1 MIRGTTPTFRL
12 TIQPKQGQSVDLS
25 LADNVYVAIKQGATT
40 IELTGDELE
49 IDENVISCWISQ
61 EKSMRLVDNSKAKIQ
76 VNWTYTDIDS
86 TTKRAATV
94 VKEISVGEQ
103 LIKRVLPDE

>member
-12 TIQPKQGQSVDLS
+12 TIQPKQGSVDLS
-25 LADNVYVAIKQGATT
+25 VADNVYVTIKQGNVN

-49 IDENVISCWISQ
+49 IDENVISCWIPQ
-61 EKSMRLVDNSKAKIQ
+61 EKSLRLFDGAAAKLQ
-76 VNWTYTDIDS
+76 VNWTYTDES
-86 TTKRAATV
+86 ANTKRAATV

-103 LIKRVLPDE
+103 LIRRVLPDG

>member
-12 TIQPKQGQSVDLS
+12 TIQPKQGSIDLS
-25 LADNVYVAIKQGATT
+25 VADNVYVAIKQGNTT
-40 IELTGDELE
+40 IELTRDELE
-49 IDENVISCWISQ
+49 IDENVISCWIPQ
-61 EKSMRLVDNSKAKIQ
+61 EKSLRLVEGSAAKLQ

-103 LIKRVLPDE
+103 LIRRVLPDG

>member
-12 TIQPKQGQSVDLS
+12 TIQPKQGSVDLS
-25 LADNVYVAIKQGATT
+25 VADNVYVAIKQGNVT

-49 IDENVISCWISQ
+49 IDENVISCWIPQ
-61 EKSMRLVDNSKAKIQ
+61 EKSLRLVEGAAAKIQ
-76 VNWTYTDIDS
+76 VNWTYTDTDS

-103 LIKRVLPDE
+103 LIRRVLPDG

>member
-25 LADNVYVAIKQGATT
+25 LADNVYVAIKQGNTT

-49 IDENVISCWISQ
+49 IDENVVSCYLTQ
-61 EKSMRLVDNSKAKIQ
+61 EKSLKLVENASAKIQ
-76 VNWTYTDIDS
+76 VNWTYTDIS
-86 TTKRAATV
+86 NAVKRAATI
-94 VKEISVGEQ
+94 VKEIRVGEQ
-103 LIKRVLPDE
+103 LIRRVLPDE